1 MGKAKHYIAVTA
13 LIVVATIALRYL
25 ILEPIYRLPAAASA
39 EAGPIDTMFQAHFWL
54 ISFLF
59 ALIMVFM
66 LYAVV
71 VFRRKPGDDEMG
83 PYVHGHT
90 GLEIAWTV
98 IPTVIVIGFGIWG
111 SVMLND
117 LIRPKPEE
125 MTIRVWGQQWA
136 WLFEYPEQGGITT
149 PELILPV
156 NQPILLEME
165 SRDVLHAFW
174 VPEFRVKQDLLPGR
188 KTYLRITPTELG
200 EYRVLCAEICGLQHA
215 GMVAAARV
223 VDQNEFAAW
232 ADERMAAPAFA
243 EMTPVERGE
252 IWYTEFGCQGCHT
265 ISVDEGERAGPT
277 WVGMYGHEVLLLD
290 GTTVIADDDYLR
302 ESIMDP
308 NAKIVAGYTSP
319 SQMAGLNFE
328 TRIPDREAEI
338 LANEGLELDIIADLI
353 AFMQTVRE

>member
-1 MGKAKHYIAVTA
+1 MGKAKHYIAVTL
-13 LIVVATIALRYL
+13 LIIATTLVLRFF
-25 ILEPIYRLPAAASA
+25 ILGPIYTLPLAASA
-39 EAGPIDTMFQAHFWL
+39 EAGPIDTMFDAHFWL

-71 VFRRKPGDDEMG
+71 VFRRKPGDEEMG

-117 LIRPKPEE
+117 LIKPKEDE

-149 PELILPV
+149 PELILPL

-200 EYRVLCAEICGLQHA
+200 EYSVLCAEICGLQHA
-215 GMVAAARV
+215 GMVAPARV

-232 ADERMAAPAFA
+232 VDERLSGPAFA
-243 EMTPVERGE
+243 EMTPAERGE
-252 IWYTEFGCQGCHT
+252 IWYIEFGCQACHT
-265 ISVDEGERAGPT
+265 LSESEGVRAGPT
-277 WVGMYGHEVLLLD
+277 WANIYGSEVTLTD
-290 GTTVIADDDYLR
+290 GTRLISDDDYLR
-302 ESIMDP
+302 ESIMNPD
-308 NAKIVAGYTSP
+308 AKIVAGYTSP
-319 SQMAGLNFE
+319 SLMAAMNFE

-353 AFMQTVRE
+353 AFMQTLQE